1 MSECKIYHP
10 IKLGFYTLS
19 FKTESL
25 KSVKNEGMQRKGGET
40 ITWASMRA
48 CQDHASVKEETPPI
62 NLLVVDSNALLTRL
76 QFYLGSWQLEA
87 EGLYSRD
94 SGIMNSAGP
103 SISFWTLF
111 PLIWDHGVR
120 NPHFHRI
127 PRFPGRRERFH
138 LVMFSKYRLS
148 GFSGFFLHYF
158 SVGKIVKLF
167 CERIALTTRWA
178 EGVELR

>member
-1 MSECKIYHP
+1 
-10 IKLGFYTLS
+10 
-19 FKTESL
+19 
-25 KSVKNEGMQRKGGET
+25 MQRCWDYYLS
-40 ITWASMRA
+40 INASMSGSCER
-48 CQDHASVKEETPPI
+48 QRRNPPI

-138 LVMFSKYRLS
+138 SVMFRNIAWAA
-148 GFSGFFLHYF
+148 FFFFLHYF

-167 CERIALTTRWA
+167 CERIALKTRWA
-178 EGVELR
+178 GVELR